1 MNDPHCKVL
10 NWNIRGLNNL
20 ARRQVLRDLIADN
33 ACNIACIQET
43 KLQEINDT
51 IVAATLGAKFMGQYA
66 SMPAQGK
73 RGNFGGVFSG
83 VLPPI

>member
-43 KLQEINDT
+43 KLRSST
-51 IVAATLGAKFMGQYA
+51 TYLGLMYISFQ
-66 SMPAQGK
+66 
-73 RGNFGGVFSG
+73 
-83 VLPPI
+83 